1 MVILEEGCKNLRPG
15 PIPTFLCHPH
25 VTHENVSS
33 EPIATATVPTASAHA
48 LPTMMDSYPFGTL
61 NPEEFFLLK
70 VTLA

>member
-1 MVILEEGCKNLRPG
+1 MEAGFKNLRPG
-15 PIPTFLCHPH
+15 PTPTLLCHPH
-25 VTHENVSS
+25 VTPENVSS

-48 LPTMMDSYPFGTL
+48 LPTMRDSHPFGTL